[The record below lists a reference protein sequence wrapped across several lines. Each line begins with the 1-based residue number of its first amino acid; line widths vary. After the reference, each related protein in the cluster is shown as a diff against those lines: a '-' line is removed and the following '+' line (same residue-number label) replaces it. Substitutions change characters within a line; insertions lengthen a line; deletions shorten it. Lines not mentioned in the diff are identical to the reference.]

1 VYTGVLNGGEVLCS
15 YASTSFSFINLPTG
29 VGVGRGEITLNQ
41 MAAKV
46 LESGDDDFL
55 KERREGLE
63 SINNDIAAA
72 ALATDMAELESDQDL
87 IKVAE
92 EERVRDQEYINFGRG
107 LRIIT
112 YLVKFCQKDP
122 GGLSFSMNNVLGYQ
136 LMFFIGYIDGKAR
149 NRRNRMFG
157 GPHELTHHQVVSI
170 LLGVT
175 AAEPYLCTKI
185 SLIKLCAA

>member
-1 VYTGVLNGGEVLCS
+1 
-15 YASTSFSFINLPTG
+15 
-29 VGVGRGEITLNQ
+29 
-41 MAAKV
+41 
-46 LESGDDDFL
+46 L

-72 ALATDMAELESDQDL
+72 AFATDMAELESDDAIKDL
-87 IKVAE
+87 VKVAE
-92 EERVRDQEYINFGRG
+92 EERIRGQEYINFRQG
-107 LRIIT
+107 LRVIT
-112 YLVKFCQKDP
+112 YLVQFYQKDP

-136 LMFFIGYIDGKAR
+136 LMFFIGYIDCKAR

-157 GPHELTHHQVVSI
+157 GPHELSHHQVVSI

-185 SLIKLCAA
+185 SMIKLCAA